1 MTSQKTL
8 HINEEQLKSILIES
22 VKTVLNEIGH
32 RSAAIPTVSNLNSSN
47 ELAKGNDIR
56 IMPSGKII
64 DLKQRRGKA
73 SEMSYRVITQGVADN
88 VGENF
93 TLTFGREEED
103 RTVSNLDFHF
113 QEVILLTPH
122 RFVIQGTCET
132 SRSPVS
138 VSKFKPRRI
147 QIDYQFQNGNFYE
160 AVYCANGTVRDKRLL
175 TLDHAGIHGY
185 NNVDTAKSLIQ
196 FLTMCLYSIDDGI
209 DTVNKQ

>member
-1 MTSQKTL
+1 MANNTL
-8 HINEEQLKSILIES
+8 HVNEEQLKQILIES
-22 VKTVLNEIGH
+22 VKIALDEIGY
-32 RSAAIPTVSNLNSSN
+32 RMASVPTVSNLDSAD
-47 ELAKGNDIR
+47 ELARGNDIR
-56 IMPSGKII
+56 IMPSGKIS

-73 SEMSYRVITQGVADN
+73 SEMSYRVITQGIKDN
-88 VGENF
+88 IGEHF
-93 TLTFGREEED
+93 TLTFGRQEED

-122 RFVIQGTCET
+122 RFVIQGICET

-138 VSKFKPRRI
+138 VSKFKPKKI
-147 QIDYQFQNGNFYE
+147 QIDYQFQNANFYE

-185 NNVDTAKSLIQ
+185 NNVATAKSLIQ

-209 DTVNKQ
+209 ESINNK